1 MLDNYIKS
9 IYRNQYFAS
18 PILSTTLQIF
28 GENSGNVYGFS
39 L

>member
-18 PILSTTLQIF
+18 PILSTNMMPGL
-28 GENSGNVYGFS
+28 GEV
-39 L
+39 